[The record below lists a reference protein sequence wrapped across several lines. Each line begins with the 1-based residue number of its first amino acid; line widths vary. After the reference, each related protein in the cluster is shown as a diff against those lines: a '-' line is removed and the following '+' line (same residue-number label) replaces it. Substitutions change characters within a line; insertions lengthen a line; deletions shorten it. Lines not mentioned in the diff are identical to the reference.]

1 VKIDSTLKTDGPAK
15 VKETKGGKSRVLARQ
30 LHQDGVHDEV
40 ELTGGA
46 AKLQELEARLAELE
60 ITDPKKVEAIR
71 QAIAEGTFKVDEEA
85 VADALVNEAIELL
98 SQQGKR

>member
-1 VKIDSTLKTDGPAK
+1 VKIDSTLKPEAPTK
-15 VKETKGGKSRVLARQ
+15 LKETKGGKSRTLTRPTQ
-30 LHQDGVHDEV
+30 QNGIQDEV
-40 ELTGGA
+40 ELTGDA

-85 VADALVNEAIELL
+85 VADGLIKEAIDHL
-98 SQQGKR
+98 SSMIKR